1 MKNLLELINHHESF
15 KSDILGLYKEFCS
28 SINSER
34 GQISFMRRR
43 CDKNFEK
50 QYGFKKKDWRYD
62 ESNICVRIKTRDF
75 GKSVAEWHGITEKQ
89 LSSVGYNYSTFGY
102 EIAKIYI
109 NDPNFQNGEYDPRG
123 DIMFIRHINSCPR
136 KGGVSY
142 SNAHKRL

>member
-1 MKNLLELINHHESF
+1 MNNLLEIINHHESF

-28 SINSER
+28 SINFQR

-62 ESNICVRIKTRDF
+62 ESNICVSIDTRDF
-75 GKSVAEWHGITEKQ
+75 GKSVAERHGITEKQ
-89 LSSVGYNYSTFGY
+89 LLSVGYNYSTFGY

-109 NDPNFQNGEYDPRG
+109 HDPNFQNGEYEPRC
-123 DIMFIRHINSCPR
+123 DRMIIRHINSCPR

-142 SNAHKRL
+142 SNARKRL